1 MEVLAGLICGLIMG
15 LIFLGAGIAILFF
28 NPDLAKRIAERLPS
42 NISPNLVMLFYVIA
56 VPPFWGLLGVL
67 AGLIYRVV
75 NDSFPNGGMGS
86 PNFVFTLA
94 ILSLTLV
101 TLSLFTLIRRKMLWL
116 PLIIGIAFTGIFGWI
131 IPLLS
136 KWVL

>member
-56 VPPFWGLLGVL
+56 VPQWRYGQPQFCLHPRYTF
-67 AGLIYRVV
+67 AYACHLIALYSDQEENALVATDNRYRFYRNFRLDYPTTVK
-75 NDSFPNGGMGS
+75 MGS
-86 PNFVFTLA
+86 LKTPQSA
-94 ILSLTLV
+94 
-101 TLSLFTLIRRKMLWL
+101 
-116 PLIIGIAFTGIFGWI
+116 
-131 IPLLS
+131 
-136 KWVL
+136 